1 MAFRHHKLKRP
12 YFLISK
18 HVHPQT
24 MAVVETRASAIGV
37 ALKLFDGKRF
47 ICFEFWPS
55 SASLVTDITDS
66 TISYRVCANFHCHEI
81 HWLTERLIDH

>member
-24 MAVVETRASAIGV
+24 MSVVETRASAIGV
-37 ALKLFDGKRF
+37 TLKLFDGKSVVWFKLLKFYDRTF
-47 ICFEFWPS
+47 KREKIS
-55 SASLVTDITDS
+55 SLSSD
-66 TISYRVCANFHCHEI
+66 
-81 HWLTERLIDH
+81 